1 MTSVGDKAEE
11 WRRLGMGC
19 LLLLL
24 YIFLYAPILYVVYAS
39 FSEDIV
45 WPFPP
50 SFTTAA
56 YAELFDNALYAD
68 ALHNSLLDR
77 FWQRRTVHSL
87 ATAGVIGILR
97 FPSRRRVLVLIAF
110 LAPLFV
116 AELLIGIS
124 SLAFNARVLGL
135 PGNLASAI
143 AANAVEGVA
152 FAFLIILAQLVR
164 YDWQMDDAAM
174 VFGASPMRC
183 FWEVTLPT
191 IWPSLLGA
199 FLITFIL
206 AFNNLEISFYN
217 LGAIPTLPSVAW
229 GSLAIRTRTGA
240 IRACGFDQRPCLH
253 RFCGDVWADA
263 HRDRQ
268 VRLSRRLR
276 RGACWRGPFS
286 VCIGKFWIR
295 ARGDVVEES
304 HYSARGVCVEFTQR
318 RARRGRARGQSGD
331 RSIFRHVW
339 LAESLVHRVVMRESK
354 YNPKAYHSGHWGLM
368 QIGYDTARVMGYRG
382 RAKGLLEVDANLKYG
397 VKYLAGAYLVSG
409 GNADKALRYY
419 RSGYYYIAKRKG
431 LLEETGL
438 KTKR

>member
-11 WRRLGMGC
+11 WRRLSMGV
-19 LLLLL
+19 LLLFL
-24 YIFLYAPILYVVYAS
+24 YIFLYAPILYVIYAS
-39 FSEDIV
+39 ISQDIV

-50 SFTTAA
+50 SLTTEA
-56 YAELFDNALYAD
+56 YAELFDNQLYAD
-68 ALHNSLLDR
+68 ALRNSLLIGLGSGVLS
-77 FWQRRTVHSL
+77 TLL

-116 AELLIGIS
+116 AELMIGIS

-135 PGNLASAI
+135 PGNLGSAI
-143 AANAVEGVA
+143 TANAVEGVA

-229 GSLAIRTRTGA
+229 GSLRFGLGPELFALASLTNGLVFTVFAVMYGLMRTG
-240 IRACGFDQRPCLH
+240 I
-253 RFCGDVWADA
+253 V
-263 HRDRQ
+263 
-268 VRLSRRLR
+268 
-276 RGACWRGPFS
+276 
-286 VCIGKFWIR
+286 KF
-295 ARGDVVEES
+295 
-304 HYSARGVCVEFTQR
+304 
-318 RARRGRARGQSGD
+318 
-331 RSIFRHVW
+331 
-339 LAESLVHRVVMRESK
+339 
-354 YNPKAYHSGHWGLM
+354 
-368 QIGYDTARVMGYRG
+368 GYRG
-382 RAKGLLEVDANLKYG
+382 G
-397 VKYLAGAYLVSG
+397 
-409 GNADKALRYY
+409 
-419 RSGYYYIAKRKG
+419 
-431 LLEETGL
+431 
-438 KTKR
+438 